1 MNTPEHLHLG
11 RMNDPDCSAYFKGI
25 CGDEMEFY
33 LIIRDDRVEEIRFF
47 TDGCGHTMLCGET
60 AARLAEGK
68 RIGEVMSISPG
79 AIIREAGGLPD
90 DHLHCAILAS
100 MTLYRALADYLYKRE
115 SS

>member
-1 MNTPEHLHLG
+1 MHTPENPRFG

-33 LIIRDDRVEEIRFF
+33 LVVRNDRVEEIRYF
-47 TDGCGHTMLCGET
+47 TDGCEHTRLCGET

-68 RIGEVMSISPG
+68 QLDEVMTISPG

-100 MTLYRALADYLYKRE
+100 MTLYRALADYLYKRQW
-115 SS
+115 